1 MNPLPSAPSLVPP
14 SSPYPLGGGAPSARA
29 LTMWA
34 GETYEP
40 GDLVVT
46 RSLSESDW
54 DMIRAFVR
62 NIEQNDLRLR
72 FGGAIDF
79 HDEDSLRRHFGVNPN
94 SGEIAWLLD
103 GRSSI
108 AGISH
113 RVLVS
118 QFEAE
123 IALIVRSDLKRR
135 GIGTRMLNSLI
146 RRSTEER
153 LQTLSCIHPPRKSR
167 NAQLGQEGRVRG
179 ARDARIQRGTGARA
193 RAARSPLMDR
203 GTFASGASRA
213 R

>member
-1 MNPLPSAPSLVPP
+1 MNPLTSSPSLVPP
-14 SSPYPLGGGAPSARA
+14 SNPYPLGGGALSARG
-29 LTMWA
+29 LTVWA
-34 GETYEP
+34 GEAYEP
-40 GDLVVT
+40 GELVVT

-79 HDEDSLRRHFGVNPN
+79 HDEDSLRRRFGVNPN

-103 GRSSI
+103 ERSSI

-153 LQTLSCIHPPRKSR
+153 LQTLSAFILHENRAMLNLARK
-167 NAQLGQEGRVRG
+167 AGFV
-179 ARDARIQRGTGARA
+179 ARA
-193 RAARSPLMDR
+193 TLGFNVELALALRPR
-203 GTFASGASRA
+203 GSH
-213 R
+213 

>member
-14 SSPYPLGGGAPSARA
+14 SSPYPLGGGAPSARG

-103 GRSSI
+103 ERSSI

-113 RVLVS
+113 RVLYRNS
-118 QFEAE
+118 KPRPRS
-123 IALIVRSDLKRR
+123 IVRSDLKRR
-135 GIGTRMLNSLI
+135 GIGTRMLDSLI
-146 RRSTEER
+146 RRSSEER
-153 LQTLSCIHPPRKSR
+153 LQTLSAFILHENRAMLNLARKAGFVAR
-167 NAQLGQEGRVRG
+167 ATLGFNVELALALGRRG
-179 ARDARIQRGTGARA
+179 AH
-193 RAARSPLMDR
+193 
-203 GTFASGASRA
+203 
-213 R
+213 

>member
-1 MNPLPSAPSLVPP
+1 
-14 SSPYPLGGGAPSARA
+14 
-29 LTMWA
+29 
-34 GETYEP
+34 
-40 GDLVVT
+40 
-46 RSLSESDW
+46 
-54 DMIRAFVR
+54 MIRAFVR

-79 HDEDSLRRHFGVNPN
+79 HHEDSLRRRFGVNPN

-103 GRSSI
+103 ERSSI

-146 RRSTEER
+146 HRSSEER
-153 LQTLSCIHPPRKSR
+153 LRTLTAFILYENRAMLNLARK
-167 NAQLGQEGRVRG
+167 AGFV
-179 ARDARIQRGTGARA
+179 ARA
-193 RAARSPLMDR
+193 TLGFNVELALALGRR
-203 GTFASGASRA
+203 GPH
-213 R
+213 